1 MDKTNRMHRIAA
13 VITAGMIVDQS
24 TSAHAAAT
32 ASFTDLSA
40 NLITSSSN
48 FPALVSTVAYIG
60 GIGLGVTGIFKLKQH
75 VDNPGQT
82 PMKDGLIRLAAGGGL
97 LALPYVTTAM
107 SGSIGSGGSTTQ
119 ASQFAAPTAA
129 PVTG

>member
-1 MDKTNRMHRIAA
+1 MNKTNKMHRIAA

-24 TSAHAAAT
+24 ASAHAASP
-32 ASFTDLSA
+32 SFTDLSA

-107 SGSIGSGGSTTQ
+107 SGSIGSGGTAGPGAT
-119 ASQFAAPTAA
+119 QFAAPTGA
-129 PVTG
+129 PVAG